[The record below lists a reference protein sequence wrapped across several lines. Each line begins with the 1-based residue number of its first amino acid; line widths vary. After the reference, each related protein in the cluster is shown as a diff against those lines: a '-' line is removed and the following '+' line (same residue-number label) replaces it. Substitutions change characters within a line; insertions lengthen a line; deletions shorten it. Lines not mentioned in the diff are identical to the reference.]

1 VANFQGKKNNTL
13 TGLSGIFR
21 VILVVI
27 SFGVTQVLCQT
38 PILDSEVFYKRLEQA
53 KVASDFE
60 TSIEL
65 LDRLYHEVKN
75 GKQVYFETT
84 TLKFIAK
91 LYLENRRDQEVIY
104 RFQNFIN
111 HLEAHQITDE
121 IPLAIHNLAK
131 AYQLIGKKDSSL
143 LYYEQADALINNDDS
158 LYRHNLKEYG
168 DILSEVGQPELGLKK
183 SLAALELMERAN
195 DLSGAAFVH
204 GTIGKTYQKLGK
216 IPEGLAAFQKAY
228 SYYQQEEKYN
238 QLVVICINI
247 GALYGNIGQLSEAE
261 KYFKEAI
268 HYSQYIPLKPFIGNI
283 YSNLYVIAYNKPDLD
298 SAAYYLEQST
308 KIFKAFSY
316 DNKVL
321 RNNTIYSSLLREAG
335 KYKEAAAILHEN
347 YGIARKLNDK
357 QNLVLI
363 TNSLGFLYSNL
374 DSLDLSEKYL
384 LESLVLSEDLKELRL
399 IYRANKALFELYL
412 KKKEINKAHEYFQI
426 YENYRDSTFTESHNA
441 ALARLQT
448 EFETERKNRE
458 IAELNRENTE
468 KAFQL
473 NQQQAALKIASLQKL
488 EQEQAISLLE
498 SQGALLALEHE
509 NTNILLQQKTLENEN
524 YQKDLDLA
532 MAQQA
537 LQAAALEKER
547 NQKIAIM
554 LFGLL
559 LILLMAGS
567 TWALIERK
575 RIKNEISESQLE
587 NKLLRS
593 QMKPH
598 FVFNALQSINQAIL
612 NNENSKASDFLT
624 RFSVIIRAFLH
635 NSLHDEVPLSVELET
650 VKNYLEIEQEL
661 LKNKF
666 EFEIIADSALDL
678 ENLMIPPLL
687 LQPFLENAIW
697 HGIAPKDGLGK
708 IKLELQQVASSLQIT
723 ITDDGIGREK
733 AKEVLKRPIGHKESV
748 GVKLTL
754 KRLQLLCKNKIA
766 QPVVFEDLKQGFLVR
781 LFIPVKEA
789 F

>member
-1 VANFQGKKNNTL
+1 L
-13 TGLSGIFR
+13 EGLSGIFR
-21 VILVVI
+21 AILVVI
-27 SFGVTQVLCQT
+27 CFGVAQVFGQT
-38 PILDSEVFYKRLEQA
+38 PSIDSEAFYKRLAEA
-53 KVASDFE
+53 KATSDFE
-60 TSIEL
+60 TSIGL
-65 LDRLYHEVKN
+65 LDRLYREVKD
-75 GKQVYFETT
+75 GKQVDFETT
-84 TLKFIAK
+84 TLKLIAQ
-91 LYLENRRDQEVIY
+91 LYLENRRDQEVIF
-104 RFQNFIN
+104 RNHTFIN
-111 HLEAHQITDE
+111 HLKAHQMTDE
-121 IPLAIHNLAK
+121 IPLALHNLAK
-131 AYQLIGKKDSSL
+131 AYQLIEKKDSSL
-143 LYYEQADALINNDDS
+143 LYYEQAGALISNDDS
-158 LYRHNLKEYG
+158 LYRHNLKELG
-168 DILSEVGQPELGLKK
+168 DVLSEVGQPELGLKK
-183 SLAALELMERAN
+183 SLAALALMERAN

-228 SYYQQEEKYN
+228 SYYKKEDKYN
-238 QLVVICINI
+238 QLVVVCINI
-247 GALYGNIGQLSEAE
+247 GALYGNIRQFSEAE

-268 HYSQYIPLKPFIGNI
+268 HYSQYIPPKPFIGNI
-283 YSNLYVIAYNKPDLD
+283 YSNLYVLAINKLDLD

-308 KIFKAFSY
+308 KIFKAFGY
-316 DNKVL
+316 DAKVM
-321 RNNTIYSSLLREAG
+321 RNNTAYSSLLKKAEKYEEAV
-335 KYKEAAAILHEN
+335 ALLTEN
-347 YGIARKLNDK
+347 YAIAQKLNDK
-357 QNLVLI
+357 NNLALI
-363 TNSLGFLYSNL
+363 TNSLGTLYGTM

-384 LESLVLSEDLKELRL
+384 LESLSLAEELKELRY
-399 IYRANKALFELYL
+399 IFVANKALFLLYL
-412 KKKEINKAHEYFQI
+412 KKKETDKAYEFFEI
-426 YENYRDSTFTESHNA
+426 YEAFKDSTINEANNE

-458 IAELNRENTE
+458 IAELNQDNTE
-468 KAFQL
+468 KAFQIDR
-473 NQQQAALKIASLQKL
+473 QTSALKIATLQKL

-498 SQGALLALEHE
+498 SQTALMELENE
-509 NTNILLQQKTLENEN
+509 NTNIILQQKTLENEN
-524 YQKDLDLA
+524 FQKDLDLA

-537 LQAAALEKER
+537 LQYVALEKER

-554 LFGLL
+554 LIGLL
-559 LILLMAGS
+559 LFVLMAGS
-567 TWALIERK
+567 SLAIIERK

-635 NSLHDEVPLSVELET
+635 NSLYDEVPLSVELET

-666 EFEIIADSALDL
+666 EFEILADSALDL

-697 HGIAPKDGLGK
+697 HGIAPKDGPGK
-708 IKLELQQVASSLQIT
+708 IKLELQQVASNLQIT

-766 QPVVFEDLKQGFLVR
+766 QPVIFEDLNQGFLVR
-781 LFIPVKEA
+781 LFIPVKDA